1 MSDEILVCE
10 KCKIMKHHTRKLVS
24 SPASRHWVKQVT
36 CWSAF
41 LASATAD
48 GHSSLLTWTYTS
60 IPWSHWNYSSQSHGD
75 VRIFFLFSCPCAP
88 PFLGPV
94 PFSQF
99 THSINRFESGPQNT
113 EEQFQQPNIFKECL
127 FWESLLIYISLFMPF
142 KEFAATLANSSPHAE
157 GQGTPPL
164 KEDKSCDSHQCA
176 WKQT

>member
-1 MSDEILVCE
+1 MSAEKLVCA
-10 KCKIMKHHTRKLVS
+10 KPKIMKHHTRKLVS

-41 LASATAD
+41 LASTTAD

-60 IPWSHWNYSSQSHGD
+60 IPWSHWDYSSQSHGD
-75 VRIFFLFSCPCAP
+75 VRIFFLFSCPHAP

-94 PFSQF
+94 PFSHF
-99 THSINRFESGPQNT
+99 THGISRCESGLQNK
-113 EEQFQQPNIFKECL
+113 ENSFNSPIFSRSVSFGSL
-127 FWESLLIYISLFMPF
+127 FWFIFLSSCLSRSLLLHLQ
-142 KEFAATLANSSPHAE
+142 AHAE

-164 KEDKSCDSHQCA
+164 KEDKSCDSHRCA